1 MTEHDQSLDATVAVG
16 AGVAAAPPP
25 MHDLGG
31 PAIPPSGTPTLLGAL
46 RTFASN
52 RLAVVGTALIV
63 ALILFC
69 FVGPLVYHTNQVS
82 TDLGQAHLAPF
93 TGGHPLG
100 TDENGRDVLG
110 RLMVGGQTSLEV
122 GVAAAALATLLGS
135 LVGAIAGFFGGAI
148 DALLM
153 RIVDGIMAVPGLFV
167 VLLLGSMF
175 TPTKGLL
182 ILIIGLLSWLITARL
197 VRGDTL
203 SLRTREY
210 VEAVRLAGG
219 GGWRAVSRHIIPNAI
234 GTIVVSGTFQVADAI
249 LLLASLDFL
258 GLGIPP
264 PAASWGE
271 MLSSG
276 IEYVYDGYWWL
287 VIPPG
292 VAIVLVVLA
301 FNFLGDGLRDAMEVR
316 LRDL

>member
-1 MTEHDQSLDATVAVG
+1 MSGHEPRIETVAAGAAG
-16 AGVAAAPPP
+16 AGLSTGTGPVDRRGVMAAERPFS
-25 MHDLGG
+25 L
-31 PAIPPSGTPTLLGAL
+31 TRTR
-46 RTFASN
+46 RTFMHN
-52 RLAVVGTALIV
+52 RLAVVGTGIIV
-63 ALILFC
+63 FLILFC
-69 FVGPLVYHTNQVS
+69 FVGPLVYRTDQVS
-82 TDLGQAHLAPF
+82 VNLSTAHLAPF
-93 TGGHPLG
+93 TSGHPLG
-100 TDENGRDVLG
+100 TDQVGRDVLG

-122 GVAAAALATLLGS
+122 GVAAAALATLLGT
-135 LVGAIAGFFGGAI
+135 LVGAVAGFFGGVV
-148 DALLM
+148 DSLLM
-153 RIVDGIMAVPGLFV
+153 RIVDGFMAVPGLFV

-182 ILIIGLLSWLITARL
+182 ILVIAALSWLITARL

-210 VEAVRLAGG
+210 VEAVRLSGG
-219 GGWRAVSRHIIPNAI
+219 SGWRAVWRHIIPNAI

-264 PAASWGE
+264 PAASWGQ

-276 IEYVYDGYWWL
+276 VDYVYDGYLWL

-301 FNFLGDGLRDAMEVR
+301 FNFLGDGLRDALDVR
-316 LRDL
+316 LREP